1 MEDDAEEYA
10 LIGGPIDVE
19 IEVLEENV
27 VVNEDVDIMCDNN
40 LDLHDPQEVR
50 KEQAFANANAN
61 VNAGATANYLLTY
74 QLTEGD

>member
-19 IEVLEENV
+19 IEVLEDNV
-27 VVNEDVDIMCDNN
+27 VVNEDVDSMRDDN

-50 KEQAFANANAN
+50 EEQAFANANVN
-61 VNAGATANYLLTY
+61 VNAGATVNYLLTY